1 MYYPYLRAKQFELKA
16 LKEFSAEN
24 KGQHSITP
32 ILEPVKQQ
40 QNALFAATDEMLEN
54 ELKFALILNPHDGDF
69 KHHSIVFDRWY
80 MNENLM
86 ANKNNWIPAFIYS
99 KDNNDEISFMIDRYE
114 LSHVMVLFIS
124 GLDLEDSSAWE
135 IINRPSVDYVL
146 TSVQSIFP
154 RRLKRRLKDINKQII
169 RLDDCFKPRVRNA
182 DYALNDDELFTEE
195 PFFYSVDEGLDGYSD
210 YTTLPSEYIE
220 GGMMPYALAI
230 HFSYKKNE
238 EQIYVHHF
246 VSDNNKTNSDIRGK
260 FKEAASKIEPF
271 YDGKYK
277 TSAVREAIAKAKD
290 PDGYPGLGYLKKLSV
305 KNHLELILSI

>member
-80 MNENLM
+80 MNGNLM

-99 KDNNDEISFMIDRYE
+99 KDNKNEISFMIDQYK

>member
-69 KHHSIVFDRWY
+69 KHHSIVFDKWY
-80 MNENLM
+80 MNKNLM
-86 ANKNNWIPAFIYS
+86 ANKNNWIPAFFYS
-99 KDNNDEISFMIDRYE
+99 KDNKDEISFMIDQYG

-135 IINRPSVDYVL
+135 IINLPSVDYVL

-182 DYALNDDELFTEE
+182 D
-195 PFFYSVDEGLDGYSD
+195 
-210 YTTLPSEYIE
+210 
-220 GGMMPYALAI
+220 
-230 HFSYKKNE
+230 
-238 EQIYVHHF
+238 
-246 VSDNNKTNSDIRGK
+246 
-260 FKEAASKIEPF
+260 
-271 YDGKYK
+271 
-277 TSAVREAIAKAKD
+277 
-290 PDGYPGLGYLKKLSV
+290 
-305 KNHLELILSI
+305 